1 MVLQRLE
8 MCVELVK
15 LAIEFVIVVAEAV
28 EVVLQQ
34 SFPPNLSTTSAY
46 TSTHL
51 PFVGFLP

>member
-1 MVLQRLE
+1 MVILRLD
-8 MCVELVK
+8 MCVELLK

-28 EVVLQQ
+28 EIALQQ
-34 SFPPNLSTTSAY
+34 NFPPNLTSTSAY